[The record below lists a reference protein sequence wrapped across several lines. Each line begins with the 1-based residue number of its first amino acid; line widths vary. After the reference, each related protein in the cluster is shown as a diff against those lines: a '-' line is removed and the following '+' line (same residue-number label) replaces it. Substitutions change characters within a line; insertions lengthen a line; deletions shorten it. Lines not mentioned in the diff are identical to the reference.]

1 MLLLNS
7 ILNSKQAVRKITVGT
22 SNTLTSHTF
31 DVSAMLNN
39 YKTLS
44 VDDFEIVTTGTSY
57 TITQSNNPVTQQT
70 LSKSY
75 DADNGA
81 LTISNCLSNIYS
93 SNYGGYVKT
102 YIKYSICDILIHIP
116 M

>member
-1 MLLLNS
+1 M
-7 ILNSKQAVRKITVGT
+7 GT

-31 DVSAMLNN
+31 NVSAMLNN